1 MFPPSLII
9 FSVIVN
15 NAKINGS
22 DNWNN
27 LVSRQD
33 KGILFREAGDVYL
46 YTSHHSFIITFSY
59 SLA

>member
-1 MFPPSLII
+1 MFPPSLVMS
-9 FSVIVN
+9 SVIVN

-33 KGILFREAGDVYL
+33 KGVLFREGECIEL
-46 YTSHHSFIITFSY
+46 FIYTLVTTV
-59 SLA
+59 L